1 MIVMYFKDKVN
12 TNIDKE
18 FSKKKKVNIKKMNFN
33 NINYKKIIIFSG
45 VTLLIIIGIVLLIRN
60 KSEKENYFIDLNG
73 EDLIMIYKDSEYIEP
88 GYSARNNKGVDL
100 TSKVVVND
108 DVNTSVVGDYKV
120 VYTLGDTQVVR
131 YVSVIEK
138 PVGATSIYLSGEVTM
153 YLRVGDEYKEPGYT
167 VIDSIDSNLTDKVV
181 VKNEV
186 DTSKEGIYRI
196 TYMVTNSTGVSTQ
209 VSRTVIVMGS
219 NISISL
225 DSEKITNGNVGINI
239 YVVDNYFDYMVL
251 PNGSKVSDKKYTYQ
265 VSENGEYK
273 FSIYDKLGKSH
284 EKSIL
289 VSNIDKVA
297 PNGSCSGLY
306 GNGKTT
312 INIKAED
319 NTGISKYVINGQ
331 DYSSNSITLNKDYSS
346 ITVVI
351 YDKALNSKSI
361 NCSMK
366 EDIIKY
372 SSKFELLSISP
383 SGGETM
389 KYWINIPEGAH
400 ENGAVLLFLHGTGET
415 KKPDKVKN
423 LPQVQFPDKYKGD
436 KYILVAPVG
445 NKEYFLERSARNTL
459 KALLEQVIKEYKVDR
474 NKVYIAGFSGGTVG
488 AWGFANE
495 NPGYFKGALMVSCCG
510 GFRASNFKDTKV
522 LAISGTEGDEKL
534 YINCM
539 QENVD
544 SVLAVGGVAKK
555 ITLDGYNHG
564 EVQQKMNYQEALDWL
579 FS

>member
-1 MIVMYFKDKVN
+1 MYFKDKIN

-18 FSKKKKVNIKKMNFN
+18 FGKKKKFSIKKIDFN
-33 NINYKKIIIFSG
+33 NIDYKKIIIFSG
-45 VTLLIIIGIVLLIRN
+45 IILLVIIGIILITKN
-60 KSEKENYFIDLNG
+60 KHNNYFIDLDG
-73 EDLIMIYKDSEYIEP
+73 EDLIMIYKDSEYVDP
-88 GYSARNNKGVDL
+88 GYSARNDKGVDF
-100 TSKVVVND
+100 TDKVVVSD

-120 VYTLGDTQVVR
+120 IYTLGDTRVVR

-138 PVGATSIYLSGEVTM
+138 PIGATSIYLSGEVTM

-167 VIDSIDSNLTDKVV
+167 VIDSIDSNLTDKVI

-225 DSEKITNGNVGINI
+225 DNEKITNGSVGINV
-239 YVVDNYFDYMVL
+239 YVVDNYFDYMVA
-251 PNGSKVSDKKYTYQ
+251 PNGEKVSEKKYTYQ
-265 VSENGEYK
+265 VNENGEYK
-273 FSIYDKLGKSH
+273 FSIYDKLGKSQ

-289 VSNIDKVA
+289 VSNIDKEA
-297 PNGSCSGLY
+297 PNGSCTGLY

-319 NTGISKYVINGQ
+319 NTGISKYVVNGR
-331 DYSSNSITLNKDYSS
+331 DYSSNNITLDKDYSS
-346 ITVVI
+346 VSVVI
-351 YDKALNSKSI
+351 YDKAGNSKNI

-366 EDIIKY
+366 EDIVKLTP
-372 SSKFELLSISP
+372 KFELLSISP

-389 KYWINIPEGAH
+389 KYWLNIPEGAH

-415 KKPDKVKN
+415 KKPDRVKN

-445 NKEYFLERSARNTL
+445 NKEYFLERSAKNTL

-488 AWGFANE
+488 AWGFAND

-510 GFRASNFKDTKV
+510 GFRASNFKNTKV
-522 LAISGTEGDEKL
+522 LAISGTEGDERF
-534 YINCM
+534 YVNCM

-544 SVLAVGGVAKK
+544 SVLAAGGVAKK

>member
-1 MIVMYFKDKVN
+1 MYFKNKIN
-12 TNIDKE
+12 TNIDNE
-18 FSKKKKVNIKKMNFN
+18 FGKKKKFSIRNMRIRDYLILGVFL
-33 NINYKKIIIFSG
+33 IFILG
-45 VTLLIIIGIVLLIRN
+45 VILLIAFKGKDIVI
-60 KSEKENYFIDLNG
+60 SKEYYFIYLEGDDLVVV
-73 EDLIMIYKDSEYIEP
+73 YKDSEYIDP
-88 GYSARNNKGVDL
+88 GYSARNDKGVDF
-100 TSKVVVND
+100 TDKVVVSD

-120 VYTLGDTQVVR
+120 IYTLGDTKVVR

-138 PVGATSIYLSGEVTM
+138 PIGATSIYLSGEMTM

-167 VIDSIDSNLTDKVV
+167 VIDSIDSNLTDKVI
-181 VKNEV
+181 VKNDV
-186 DTSKEGIYRI
+186 DTNKEGIYRI

-225 DSEKITNGNVGINI
+225 DNEKITNGSVGINV
-239 YVVDNYFDYMVL
+239 YVVDNYFDYMVA
-251 PNGSKVSDKKYTYQ
+251 PNGEKVSEKKYTYQ
-265 VSENGEYK
+265 VNENGEYK
-273 FSIYDKLGKSH
+273 FSIYDKLGKSQ

-289 VSNIDKVA
+289 VSNIDKEA
-297 PNGSCSGLY
+297 PNGSCTGLY
-306 GNGKTT
+306 GNGKTS
-312 INIKAED
+312 INIKAVD
-319 NTGISKYVINGQ
+319 NTGISKYVVNGR
-331 DYSSNSITLNKDYSS
+331 DYSNNNITLDKDYSS
-346 ITVVI
+346 VSVVI
-351 YDKALNSKSI
+351 YDKAGNSKNI

-366 EDIIKY
+366 EDIVKLTP
-372 SSKFELLSISP
+372 KFELLSISP

-389 KYWINIPEGAH
+389 KYWLNIPEGAH

-415 KKPDKVKN
+415 KKPDRVKN

-445 NKEYFLERSARNTL
+445 NKEYFLERSAKNTL

-488 AWGFANE
+488 AWGFAND

-510 GFRASNFKDTKV
+510 GFRASNFKNTKV
-522 LAISGTEGDEKL
+522 LAISGTEGDEKF
-534 YINCM
+534 YVNCM

-544 SVLAVGGVAKK
+544 SVLAAGGVAKK

>member
-1 MIVMYFKDKVN
+1 MYFKDKIN

-18 FSKKKKVNIKKMNFN
+18 FGKKKKFSIKKIDFN
-33 NINYKKIIIFSG
+33 NIDYKKIIIFSG
-45 VTLLIIIGIVLLIRN
+45 IILLVIIGIILITKN
-60 KSEKENYFIDLNG
+60 KHNNYFIDLDG
-73 EDLIMIYKDSEYIEP
+73 EDLIMIYKDSEYVDP
-88 GYSARNNKGVDL
+88 GYSARNNKGVDF
-100 TSKVVVND
+100 TDKVVVSD

-120 VYTLGDTQVVR
+120 IYTLGDTRVVR

-138 PVGATSIYLSGEVTM
+138 PIGATSIYLSGEVTM

-167 VIDSIDSNLTDKVV
+167 VIDSIDSNLTDKVI
-181 VKNEV
+181 VKNDV
-186 DTSKEGIYRI
+186 DTNKEGIYRI

-225 DSEKITNGNVGINI
+225 DNEKITNGSVGINV
-239 YVVDNYFDYMVL
+239 YVVDNYFDYMVA
-251 PNGSKVSDKKYTYQ
+251 PNGEKVSEKKYTYQ
-265 VSENGEYK
+265 VNENGEYK
-273 FSIYDKLGKSH
+273 FSIYDKLGKSQ

-289 VSNIDKVA
+289 VSNIDKEA
-297 PNGSCSGLY
+297 PNGSCTGLY
-306 GNGKTT
+306 GNGKTS
-312 INIKAED
+312 INIKAVD
-319 NTGISKYVINGQ
+319 NTGISKYVVNGR
-331 DYSSNSITLNKDYSS
+331 DYSSNNITLDKDYSS
-346 ITVVI
+346 VSVVI
-351 YDKALNSKSI
+351 YDKALNSKNI

-366 EDIIKY
+366 EDIVKLTP
-372 SSKFELLSISP
+372 KFELLSISP

-389 KYWINIPEGAH
+389 KYWLNIPEGAH

-415 KKPDKVKN
+415 KKPDRVKN

-445 NKEYFLERSARNTL
+445 NKEYFLERSAKNTL

-488 AWGFANE
+488 AWGFAND

-510 GFRASNFKDTKV
+510 GFRASNFKNTKV
-522 LAISGTEGDEKL
+522 LAISGTEGDERF
-534 YINCM
+534 YVNCM

-544 SVLAVGGVAKK
+544 SVLAAGGVAKK

>member
-1 MIVMYFKDKVN
+1 MYFKDKIN

-18 FSKKKKVNIKKMNFN
+18 FGKKKKFSIKKIDFN
-33 NINYKKIIIFSG
+33 NIDYKKIIIFSG
-45 VTLLIIIGIVLLIRN
+45 IILLVIIGIILITKN
-60 KSEKENYFIDLNG
+60 KHNNYFIDLDG
-73 EDLIMIYKDSEYIEP
+73 EDLIMIYKDSEYVDP
-88 GYSARNNKGVDL
+88 GYSARNNKGVDF
-100 TSKVVVND
+100 TDKVVVSD

-120 VYTLGDTQVVR
+120 IYTLGDTKVVR

-138 PVGATSIYLSGEVTM
+138 PIGATSIYLSGEMTM

-167 VIDSIDSNLTDKVV
+167 VIDSIDSNLTDKVI
-181 VKNEV
+181 VKNDV

-225 DSEKITNGNVGINI
+225 DNEKITNGSVGINV
-239 YVVDNYFDYMVL
+239 YVVDNYFDYMVA
-251 PNGSKVSDKKYTYQ
+251 PNGEKVSEKKYTYQ
-265 VSENGEYK
+265 VNENGEYK
-273 FSIYDKLGKSH
+273 FSIYDKLGKSQ

-289 VSNIDKVA
+289 VSNIDKEA
-297 PNGSCSGLY
+297 PNGSCTGLY
-306 GNGKTT
+306 GNGKTS
-312 INIKAED
+312 INIKAVD
-319 NTGISKYVINGQ
+319 NTGISKYVVNGR
-331 DYSSNSITLNKDYSS
+331 DYSSNNITLDKDYSS
-346 ITVVI
+346 VSVVI
-351 YDKALNSKSI
+351 YDKALNSKNI

-366 EDIIKY
+366 EDIVKLTP
-372 SSKFELLSISP
+372 KFELLSISP

-389 KYWINIPEGAH
+389 KYWLNIPEGAH

-415 KKPDKVKN
+415 KKPDRVKN

-445 NKEYFLERSARNTL
+445 NKEYFLERSAKNTL

-488 AWGFANE
+488 AWGFAND

-510 GFRASNFKDTKV
+510 GFRASNFKNTKV
-522 LAISGTEGDEKL
+522 LAISGTEGDERF
-534 YINCM
+534 YVNCM

-544 SVLAVGGVAKK
+544 SVLAAGGVAKK

>member
-1 MIVMYFKDKVN
+1 MYFKDKIN

-18 FSKKKKVNIKKMNFN
+18 FGKKKKFSIKKIDFN
-33 NINYKKIIIFSG
+33 NIDYKKIIIFSG
-45 VTLLIIIGIVLLIRN
+45 IILLVIIGIILITKN
-60 KSEKENYFIDLNG
+60 KHNNYFIDLDG
-73 EDLIMIYKDSEYIEP
+73 EDLIMIYKDSEYVDP
-88 GYSARNNKGVDL
+88 GYSARNNKGVDF
-100 TSKVVVND
+100 TDKVVVSD

-120 VYTLGDTQVVR
+120 IYTLGDTKVVR

-138 PVGATSIYLSGEVTM
+138 PIGATSIYLSGEVTM

-167 VIDSIDSNLTDKVV
+167 VIDSIDSNLTDKVII
-181 VKNEV
+181 KNDV

-219 NISISL
+219 NISINL
-225 DSEKITNGNVGINI
+225 DNEKITNGSVGINV
-239 YVVDNYFDYMVL
+239 YVVDNYFDYMVA
-251 PNGSKVSDKKYTYQ
+251 PNGEKVSEKKYTYQ
-265 VSENGEYK
+265 VNENGEYK
-273 FSIYDKLGKSH
+273 FSIYDKLGKSQ

-289 VSNIDKVA
+289 VSNIDKEA
-297 PNGSCSGLY
+297 PNGSCTGLY
-306 GNGKTT
+306 GNGKTS
-312 INIKAED
+312 INIKAVD
-319 NTGISKYVINGQ
+319 NTGISKYVVNGR
-331 DYSSNSITLNKDYSS
+331 DYSNNNITLDKDYSS
-346 ITVVI
+346 VSVVI
-351 YDKALNSKSI
+351 YDKAGNSKNI

-366 EDIIKY
+366 EDIVKLTP
-372 SSKFELLSISP
+372 KFELLSISP

-389 KYWINIPEGAH
+389 KYWLNIPEGAH

-415 KKPDKVKN
+415 KKPDRVKN

-445 NKEYFLERSARNTL
+445 NKEYFLERSAKNTL

-488 AWGFANE
+488 AWGFAND

-510 GFRASNFKDTKV
+510 GFRASNFKNTKV
-522 LAISGTEGDEKL
+522 LAISGTEGDERF
-534 YINCM
+534 YVNCM

-544 SVLAVGGVAKK
+544 SVLAAGGVAKK

>member
-1 MIVMYFKDKVN
+1 MYFKDKIN

-18 FSKKKKVNIKKMNFN
+18 FGKKKKFSIKKIDFN
-33 NINYKKIIIFSG
+33 NIDYKKIIIFSG
-45 VTLLIIIGIVLLIRN
+45 IILLVIIGIILITKN
-60 KSEKENYFIDLNG
+60 KHNNYFIDLDG
-73 EDLIMIYKDSEYIEP
+73 EDLIMIYKDSEYVDP
-88 GYSARNNKGVDL
+88 GYSARNNKGVDF
-100 TSKVVVND
+100 TDKVVVSD

-120 VYTLGDTQVVR
+120 IYTLGDTKVVR

-138 PVGATSIYLSGEVTM
+138 PIGATSIYLSGEVTM

-167 VIDSIDSNLTDKVV
+167 VIDSIDSNLTDKVI

-186 DTSKEGIYRI
+186 DTSREGIYRI

-225 DSEKITNGNVGINI
+225 DNEKITNGNVGINV
-239 YVVDNYFDYMVL
+239 YVVDNYFDYMVA
-251 PNGSKVSDKKYTYQ
+251 PNGEKVSEKKYTYQ
-265 VSENGEYK
+265 VNENGEYK
-273 FSIYDKLGKSH
+273 FSIYDKLGKSQ

-289 VSNIDKVA
+289 VSNIDKEA
-297 PNGSCSGLY
+297 PNGSCTGLY
-306 GNGKTT
+306 GNGKTS
-312 INIKAED
+312 INIKAVD
-319 NTGISKYVINGQ
+319 NTGISKYVVNGR
-331 DYSSNSITLNKDYSS
+331 DYSSNNITLDKDYSS
-346 ITVVI
+346 VSVVI
-351 YDKALNSKSI
+351 YDKALNSKNI

-366 EDIIKY
+366 EDIVKLTP
-372 SSKFELLSISP
+372 KFELLSISP

-389 KYWINIPEGAH
+389 KYWLNIPEGAH

-415 KKPDKVKN
+415 KKPDRVKN

-445 NKEYFLERSARNTL
+445 NKEYFLERSAKNTL

-488 AWGFANE
+488 AWGFAND

-510 GFRASNFKDTKV
+510 GFRASNFKNTKV
-522 LAISGTEGDEKL
+522 LAISGTEGDERF
-534 YINCM
+534 YVNCM

-544 SVLAVGGVAKK
+544 SVLAAGGVAKK

>member
-1 MIVMYFKDKVN
+1 MYFKDKVN

-18 FSKKKKVNIKKMNFN
+18 FSKKKKVNIKKIDFN
-33 NINYKKIIIFSG
+33 NVFSPKIIIFSG
-45 VTLLIIIGIVLLIRN
+45 IILLVIIGIILITKN
-60 KSEKENYFIDLNG
+60 KHNNYFIDLDG
-73 EDLIMIYKDSEYIEP
+73 EDLIMIYKDSEYVDP
-88 GYSARNNKGVDL
+88 GYSARNNKGVDF
-100 TSKVVVND
+100 TDKVVVQD

-120 VYTLGDTQVVR
+120 IYTLGDTKVVR

-138 PVGATSIYLSGEVTM
+138 PIGATSIYLSGEVTM
-153 YLRVGDEYKEPGYT
+153 YLRVGDTYLEPGYT
-167 VIDSIDSNLTDKVV
+167 VIDSIDSNLTDKVI
-181 VKNEV
+181 VKNDV

-225 DSEKITNGNVGINI
+225 DNEKITNGSVGINV
-239 YVVDNYFDYMVL
+239 YVVDNYFDYMVA
-251 PNGSKVSDKKYTYQ
+251 PNGERVSEKKYTYQ
-265 VSENGEYK
+265 VNENGEYK
-273 FSIYDKLGKSH
+273 FSIYDKLGKSQ

-289 VSNIDKVA
+289 VSNIDKEA
-297 PNGSCSGLY
+297 PNGSCTGLY
-306 GNGKTT
+306 GNGKTS
-312 INIKAED
+312 INIKAVD
-319 NTGISKYVINGQ
+319 NTGISKYVVNGR
-331 DYSSNSITLNKDYSS
+331 DYSSNNITLDKDYSS
-346 ITVVI
+346 VSVVI
-351 YDKALNSKSI
+351 YDKALNSKNI

-366 EDIIKY
+366 EDIVKLTP
-372 SSKFELLSISP
+372 KFELLSISP

-389 KYWINIPEGAH
+389 KYWLNIPEGAH

-415 KKPDKVKN
+415 KKPDRVKN

-445 NKEYFLERSARNTL
+445 NKEYFLERSAKNTL
-459 KALLEQVIKEYKVDR
+459 KALLESIIKEYKVDR

-488 AWGFANE
+488 AWGLAND

-544 SVLAVGGVAKK
+544 SVLAAGGVAKK
-555 ITLDGYNHG
+555 ITLDGYDHG

>member
-1 MIVMYFKDKVN
+1 MYFKDKVN

-18 FSKKKKVNIKKMNFN
+18 FSKKKKVNVKKINFN

-45 VTLLIIIGIVLLIRN
+45 VTLLIIIVIVLLTRN
-60 KSEKENYFIDLNG
+60 KREKENYFIDLSG

-100 TSKVVVND
+100 ADKVVVSD

-138 PVGATSIYLSGEVTM
+138 PVGATSIYLSGDLTM

-186 DTSKEGIYRI
+186 DTSKKGIYRI

-225 DSEKITNGNVGINI
+225 DSEKITNGDVGINV

-251 PNGSKVSDKKYTYQ
+251 PNGNKVNDKKYTYQ

-273 FSIYDKLGKSH
+273 FSIYDKLGKSQ

-297 PNGSCSGLY
+297 PTGSCSGLY
-306 GNGKTT
+306 GNGKTI

-319 NTGISKYVINGQ
+319 NTGISKYVVNGQ
-331 DYSSNSITLNKDYSS
+331 DYSSNSITLNKDYSNVS
-346 ITVVI
+346 VVI

-366 EDIIKY
+366 EDVVKLTP
-372 SSKFELLSISP
+372 KFELLSISP

-445 NKEYFLERSARNTL
+445 NKEYFLERSAKNTL

-555 ITLDGYNHG
+555 ITLDGYDHG

>member
-1 MIVMYFKDKVN
+1 MVMYFKDKIN

-18 FSKKKKVNIKKMNFN
+18 FGKKKKFSIKKIDFN
-33 NINYKKIIIFSG
+33 NIDYKKIIIFSG
-45 VTLLIIIGIVLLIRN
+45 IILLVIIGIILITKN
-60 KSEKENYFIDLNG
+60 KHNNYFLNLDG
-73 EDLIMIYKDSEYIEP
+73 EDLIMIYKDSEYVEP
-88 GYSARNNKGVDL
+88 GYSARNNKGVDF
-100 TSKVVVND
+100 TDKVVVQD

-120 VYTLGDTQVVR
+120 IYTLGDTRVVR

-138 PVGATSIYLSGEVTM
+138 PIGATSIYLSGEVTM
-153 YLRVGDEYKEPGYT
+153 YLRVGDTYLEPGYT
-167 VIDSIDSNLTDKVV
+167 VIDSIDSNLTDKVI

-225 DSEKITNGNVGINI
+225 DNEKITNGSVGINV
-239 YVVDNYFDYMVL
+239 YVVDNYFDYMVA
-251 PNGSKVSDKKYTYQ
+251 PNGERVSEKKYTYQ
-265 VSENGEYK
+265 VNENGEYK
-273 FSIYDKLGKSH
+273 FSIYDKLGKSQ

-289 VSNIDKVA
+289 VSNIDKEA
-297 PNGSCSGLY
+297 PSGSCTGLY
-306 GNGKTT
+306 GNGKTS
-312 INIKAED
+312 INIKAVD
-319 NTGISKYVINGQ
+319 NTGISKYVVNGR
-331 DYSSNSITLNKDYSS
+331 DYSSNNITLDKDYSS
-346 ITVVI
+346 VSVVI

-366 EDIIKY
+366 EDIVKLTP
-372 SSKFELLSISP
+372 KFELLSISP

-389 KYWINIPEGAH
+389 KYWLNIPEGAH

-415 KKPDKVKN
+415 KKPDRVKN

-445 NKEYFLERSARNTL
+445 NKEYFLERSAKNTL
-459 KALLEQVIKEYKVDR
+459 KALLESIIKEYKVDR

-488 AWGFANE
+488 AWGLAND

-522 LAISGTEGDEKL
+522 LAISGTEGDER
-534 YINCM
+534 YYVNCM

-544 SVLAVGGVAKK
+544 SVLAAGGVAKK
-555 ITLDGYNHG
+555 ITLDGYDHG

>member
-1 MIVMYFKDKVN
+1 MYFKDKIN

-18 FSKKKKVNIKKMNFN
+18 FGKKKKFSIKKIDFN
-33 NINYKKIIIFSG
+33 NIDYKKIIIFSG
-45 VTLLIIIGIVLLIRN
+45 IILLVIIGIILITKN
-60 KSEKENYFIDLNG
+60 KHNNYFIDLDG
-73 EDLIMIYKDSEYIEP
+73 EDLIMIYKDSEYVDP
-88 GYSARNNKGVDL
+88 GYSARNNKGVDF
-100 TSKVVVND
+100 TDKVVVSD

-120 VYTLGDTQVVR
+120 IYTLGDTRVVR

-138 PVGATSIYLSGEVTM
+138 PIGATSIYLSGEVTM

-167 VIDSIDSNLTDKVV
+167 VIDSIDSNLTDKVI
-181 VKNEV
+181 VKNDV

-225 DSEKITNGNVGINI
+225 DNEKITNGSVGINV
-239 YVVDNYFDYMVL
+239 YVVDNYFDYMVA
-251 PNGSKVSDKKYTYQ
+251 PNGEKVSEKKYTYQ
-265 VSENGEYK
+265 VNENGEYK
-273 FSIYDKLGKSH
+273 FSIYDKLGKSQ

-289 VSNIDKVA
+289 VSNIDKEA
-297 PNGSCSGLY
+297 PNGSCTGLY
-306 GNGKTT
+306 GNGKTS
-312 INIKAED
+312 INIKAVD
-319 NTGISKYVINGQ
+319 NTGISKYVVNGR
-331 DYSSNSITLNKDYSS
+331 DYSSNNITLDKDYSS
-346 ITVVI
+346 VSVVI
-351 YDKALNSKSI
+351 YDKAGNSKNI

-366 EDIIKY
+366 EDIVKLTP
-372 SSKFELLSISP
+372 KFELLSISP

-389 KYWINIPEGAH
+389 KYWLNIPEGAH

-415 KKPDKVKN
+415 KKPDRVKN

-445 NKEYFLERSARNTL
+445 NKEYFLERSAKNTL

-488 AWGFANE
+488 AWGFAND

-510 GFRASNFKDTKV
+510 GFRASNFKNTKV
-522 LAISGTEGDEKL
+522 LAISGTEGDERF
-534 YINCM
+534 YVNCM

-544 SVLAVGGVAKK
+544 SVLAAGGVAKK

>member
-1 MIVMYFKDKVN
+1 MYFKDKIN

-18 FSKKKKVNIKKMNFN
+18 FGKKKKFSIKKIDFN
-33 NINYKKIIIFSG
+33 NIDYKKIIIFSG
-45 VTLLIIIGIVLLIRN
+45 IILLVIIGIILITKN
-60 KSEKENYFIDLNG
+60 KHNNYFIDLDG
-73 EDLIMIYKDSEYIEP
+73 EDLIMIYKDSEYVDP
-88 GYSARNNKGVDL
+88 GYSARNDKGVDF
-100 TSKVVVND
+100 TDKVVVSD

-120 VYTLGDTQVVR
+120 IYTLGDTKVVR

-138 PVGATSIYLSGEVTM
+138 PIGATSIYLSGEVTM

-167 VIDSIDSNLTDKVV
+167 VIDSIDSNLTDKVI
-181 VKNEV
+181 VKNDV

-225 DSEKITNGNVGINI
+225 DNEKITNGSVGINV
-239 YVVDNYFDYMVL
+239 YVVDNYFDYMVA
-251 PNGSKVSDKKYTYQ
+251 PNGEKVSEKKYTYQ
-265 VSENGEYK
+265 VNENGEYK
-273 FSIYDKLGKSH
+273 FSIYDKLGKSQ

-289 VSNIDKVA
+289 VSNIDKEA
-297 PNGSCSGLY
+297 PNGSCTGLY
-306 GNGKTT
+306 GNGKTS
-312 INIKAED
+312 INIKAVD
-319 NTGISKYVINGQ
+319 NTGISKYVVNGR
-331 DYSSNSITLNKDYSS
+331 DYSNNNITLDKDYSS
-346 ITVVI
+346 VSVVI
-351 YDKALNSKSI
+351 YDKALNSKNI

-366 EDIIKY
+366 EDIVKLTP
-372 SSKFELLSISP
+372 KFELLSISP

-389 KYWINIPEGAH
+389 KYWLNIPEGAH

-415 KKPDKVKN
+415 KKPDRVKN

-445 NKEYFLERSARNTL
+445 NKEYFLERSAKNTL

-488 AWGFANE
+488 AWGFAND

-510 GFRASNFKDTKV
+510 GFRASNFKNTKV
-522 LAISGTEGDEKL
+522 LAISGTEGDERF
-534 YINCM
+534 YVNCM

-544 SVLAVGGVAKK
+544 SVLAAGGVAKK

>member
-1 MIVMYFKDKVN
+1 MYFKDKIN

-18 FSKKKKVNIKKMNFN
+18 FGKKKKFSIKKIDFN
-33 NINYKKIIIFSG
+33 NIDYKKIIIFSG
-45 VTLLIIIGIVLLIRN
+45 IILLVIIGIILITKN
-60 KSEKENYFIDLNG
+60 KHNNYFIDLDG
-73 EDLIMIYKDSEYIEP
+73 EDLIMIYKDSEYVDP
-88 GYSARNNKGVDL
+88 GYSARNDKGVDF
-100 TSKVVVND
+100 TDKVVVSD

-120 VYTLGDTQVVR
+120 IYTLGDTRVVR

-138 PVGATSIYLSGEVTM
+138 PIGATSIYLSGEVTM

-167 VIDSIDSNLTDKVV
+167 VIDSIDSNLTDKVI

-225 DSEKITNGNVGINI
+225 DNEKITNGSVGINV
-239 YVVDNYFDYMVL
+239 YVVDNYFDYMVA
-251 PNGSKVSDKKYTYQ
+251 PNGEKVSEKKYTYQ
-265 VSENGEYK
+265 VNENGEYK
-273 FSIYDKLGKSH
+273 FSIYDKLGKSQ

-289 VSNIDKVA
+289 VSNIDKEA
-297 PNGSCSGLY
+297 PNGSCTGLY
-306 GNGKTT
+306 GNGKTS
-312 INIKAED
+312 INIKAVD
-319 NTGISKYVINGQ
+319 NTGISKYVVNGR
-331 DYSSNSITLNKDYSS
+331 DYSSNNITLDKDYSS
-346 ITVVI
+346 VSVVI
-351 YDKALNSKSI
+351 YDKAGNSKNI

-366 EDIIKY
+366 EDIVKLTP
-372 SSKFELLSISP
+372 KFELLSISP

-389 KYWINIPEGAH
+389 KYWLNIPEGAH

-415 KKPDKVKN
+415 KKPDRVKN

-445 NKEYFLERSARNTL
+445 NKEYFLERSAKNTL

-488 AWGFANE
+488 AWGFAND

-510 GFRASNFKDTKV
+510 GFRASNFKNTKV
-522 LAISGTEGDEKL
+522 LAISGTEGDERF
-534 YINCM
+534 YVNCM

-544 SVLAVGGVAKK
+544 SVLAAGGVAKK

>member
-1 MIVMYFKDKVN
+1 MYFKDKIN

-18 FSKKKKVNIKKMNFN
+18 FGKKKKFSIKKIDFN
-33 NINYKKIIIFSG
+33 NIDYKKIIIFSG
-45 VTLLIIIGIVLLIRN
+45 IILLVIIGIILITKN
-60 KSEKENYFIDLNG
+60 KHNNYFIDLDG
-73 EDLIMIYKDSEYIEP
+73 EDLIMIYKDSEYVEP
-88 GYSARNNKGVDL
+88 GYSARNNKGVDF
-100 TSKVVVND
+100 TDKVVVQD

-120 VYTLGDTQVVR
+120 IYTLGDTRVVR

-138 PVGATSIYLSGEVTM
+138 PIGATSIYLSGEVTM

-167 VIDSIDSNLTDKVV
+167 VIDSIDSNLTDKVI
-181 VKNEV
+181 VKSEV

-225 DSEKITNGNVGINI
+225 DNEKITNGSVGINV
-239 YVVDNYFDYMVL
+239 YVVDNYFDYMVA
-251 PNGSKVSDKKYTYQ
+251 PNGERVSEKKYTYQ
-265 VSENGEYK
+265 VNENGEYK
-273 FSIYDKLGKSH
+273 FSIYDKLGKSQ

-289 VSNIDKVA
+289 VSNIDKEA
-297 PNGSCSGLY
+297 PSGSCTGLY
-306 GNGKTT
+306 GNGKTS
-312 INIKAED
+312 INIKAVD
-319 NTGISKYVINGQ
+319 NTGISKYVVNGR
-331 DYSSNSITLNKDYSS
+331 DYSSNNITLDKDYSS
-346 ITVVI
+346 VSVVI
-351 YDKALNSKSI
+351 YDKALNSKNI

-366 EDIIKY
+366 EDIVKLTP
-372 SSKFELLSISP
+372 KFELLSISP

-389 KYWINIPEGAH
+389 KYWLNIPEGAH

-415 KKPDKVKN
+415 KKPDRVKN

-445 NKEYFLERSARNTL
+445 NKEYFLERSAKNTL
-459 KALLEQVIKEYKVDR
+459 KALLESIIKEYKVDR

-488 AWGFANE
+488 AWGLAND

-522 LAISGTEGDEKL
+522 LAISGTEGDER
-534 YINCM
+534 YYVNCM

-544 SVLAVGGVAKK
+544 SVLAAGGVAKK
-555 ITLDGYNHG
+555 ITLDGYDHG

>member
-1 MIVMYFKDKVN
+1 MYFKDKVN
-12 TNIDKE
+12 TNIDSE
-18 FSKKKKVNIKKMNFN
+18 FGKKKKINIKKMSFN
-33 NINYKKIIIFSG
+33 NVDYKKIIILSG
-45 VTLLIIIGIVLLIRN
+45 VIIFIIVGVILLTRN
-60 KSEKENYFIDLNG
+60 KKENYFIDLTG
-73 EDLIMIYKDSEYIEP
+73 EDLIMIYKNSEYIEP

-100 TSKVVVND
+100 TNEVIVSD
-108 DVNTSVVGDYKV
+108 DINTSVVGDYKV
-120 VYTLGDTQVVR
+120 VYTLGDTSVVR

-138 PVGATSIYLSGEVTM
+138 PIGATSIYLSGDLTM
-153 YLRVGDEYKEPGYT
+153 YLRIGDEYHEPGYT
-167 VIDSIDSNLTDKVV
+167 VIDSIDSNLTDKVI

-196 TYMVTNSTGVSTQ
+196 TYVVTNSTGVSTQ
-209 VSRTVIVMGS
+209 TSRTVIVMGS
-219 NISISL
+219 NISITL
-225 DSEKITNGNVGINI
+225 NNEKITNGDVGINVYI
-239 YVVDNYFDYMVL
+239 VDNYFDYMIL
-251 PNGSKVSDKKYTYQ
+251 PNGDKISDKKYTYQ

-273 FSIYDKLGKSH
+273 FSIYDKLGKSQV
-284 EKSIL
+284 KSIL
-289 VSNIDKVA
+289 VSNIDKTN
-297 PNGSCSGLY
+297 PSGSCSGLY

-312 INIKAED
+312 INVKAED
-319 NTGISKYVINGQ
+319 SSGISKYVVNGRDYSNNNITLEE
-331 DYSSNSITLNKDYSS
+331 DYSSVS
-346 ITVVI
+346 VVI
-351 YDKALNSKSI
+351 YDKALNSKNIS
-361 NCSMK
+361 CSMT
-366 EDIIKY
+366 EDIIKLTP
-372 SSKFELLSISP
+372 KFELLSISP

-389 KYWINIPEGAH
+389 KYWLNIPEGAH

-445 NKEYFLERSARNTL
+445 NKEYFLERSAKNTL
-459 KALLEQVIKEYKVDR
+459 KALLESIIKEYKVDR
-474 NKVYIAGFSGGTVG
+474 NKIYIAGFSGGTVG

-510 GFRASNFKDTKV
+510 GFKASNFKDTKV
-522 LAISGTEGDEKL
+522 LAISGTEGDEKF

-539 QENVD
+539 QENVN
-544 SVLAVGGVAKK
+544 SILEIGGNAKK

>member
-1 MIVMYFKDKVN
+1 MYFKDKIN

-18 FSKKKKVNIKKMNFN
+18 FGKKKKFSIKKIDFN
-33 NINYKKIIIFSG
+33 NIDYKKIIIFSG
-45 VTLLIIIGIVLLIRN
+45 IILLVIIGIILITKN
-60 KSEKENYFIDLNG
+60 KHNNYFIDLDG
-73 EDLIMIYKDSEYIEP
+73 EDLIMIYKDSEYVDP
-88 GYSARNNKGVDL
+88 GYSARNDKGVDF
-100 TSKVVVND
+100 TDKVVVQD

-120 VYTLGDTQVVR
+120 IYTLGDTRVVR

-138 PVGATSIYLSGEVTM
+138 PIGATSIYLSGEVTM

-167 VIDSIDSNLTDKVV
+167 VIDSIDSNLTDKVI
-181 VKNEV
+181 VKNDV
-186 DTSKEGIYRI
+186 DTSREGIYRI

-225 DSEKITNGNVGINI
+225 DNEKITNGSVGINV
-239 YVVDNYFDYMVL
+239 YVVDNYFDYMVV
-251 PNGSKVSDKKYTYQ
+251 PNGERVSEKKYTYQ
-265 VSENGEYK
+265 VNENGEYK
-273 FSIYDKLGKSH
+273 FSIYDKLGKSQ

-289 VSNIDKVA
+289 VSNIDKEA
-297 PNGSCSGLY
+297 PNGSCTGLY
-306 GNGKTT
+306 GNGKT
-312 INIKAED
+312 IIDIKAED
-319 NTGISKYVINGQ
+319 SSGISKYVVNGR
-331 DYSSNSITLNKDYSS
+331 DYSSNNITLDKDYSS
-346 ITVVI
+346 VSVVI

-366 EDIIKY
+366 EDIVKLTP
-372 SSKFELLSISP
+372 KFELLSISP

-389 KYWINIPEGAH
+389 KYWLNIPEGAH

-415 KKPDKVKN
+415 KKPDRVKN

-445 NKEYFLERSARNTL
+445 NKEYFLERSAKNTL

-488 AWGFANE
+488 AWGFAND

-510 GFRASNFKDTKV
+510 GFRASNFKNTKV
-522 LAISGTEGDEKL
+522 LAISGTEGDERF
-534 YINCM
+534 YVNCM

-544 SVLAVGGVAKK
+544 SVLAAGGVAKK

>member
-1 MIVMYFKDKVN
+1 MYFKDKIN

-18 FSKKKKVNIKKMNFN
+18 FGKKKKFSIKKIDFN
-33 NINYKKIIIFSG
+33 NIDYKKIIIFSG
-45 VTLLIIIGIVLLIRN
+45 IILLVIIGVILITKN
-60 KSEKENYFIDLNG
+60 KHNNYFIDLDG
-73 EDLIMIYKDSEYIEP
+73 EDLIMIYKDSEYVDP
-88 GYSARNNKGVDL
+88 GYSARNNKGVDF
-100 TSKVVVND
+100 TDKVVVSD

-120 VYTLGDTQVVR
+120 IYTLGDTKVVR

-138 PVGATSIYLSGEVTM
+138 PIGATSIYLSGEVTM

-167 VIDSIDSNLTDKVV
+167 VIDSIDSNLTDKVI
-181 VKNEV
+181 VKNDV
-186 DTSKEGIYRI
+186 DTNKEGIYRI

-225 DSEKITNGNVGINI
+225 DNEKITNGSVGINV
-239 YVVDNYFDYMVL
+239 YVVDNYFDYMVA
-251 PNGSKVSDKKYTYQ
+251 PNGEKVSEKKYTYQ
-265 VSENGEYK
+265 VNENGEYK
-273 FSIYDKLGKSH
+273 FSIYDKLGKSQ

-289 VSNIDKVA
+289 VSNIDKEA
-297 PNGSCSGLY
+297 PNGSCTGLY
-306 GNGKTT
+306 GNGKTS
-312 INIKAED
+312 INIKAVD
-319 NTGISKYVINGQ
+319 NTGISKYVVNGR
-331 DYSSNSITLNKDYSS
+331 DYSNNNITLDKDYSS
-346 ITVVI
+346 VSVVI
-351 YDKALNSKSI
+351 YDKAGNSKNI

-366 EDIIKY
+366 EDIVKLTP
-372 SSKFELLSISP
+372 KFELLSISP

-389 KYWINIPEGAH
+389 KYWLNIPEGAH

-415 KKPDKVKN
+415 KKPDRVKN

-445 NKEYFLERSARNTL
+445 NKEYFLERSAKNTL

-488 AWGFANE
+488 AWGFAND

-510 GFRASNFKDTKV
+510 GFRASNFKNTKV
-522 LAISGTEGDEKL
+522 LAISGTEGDEKF
-534 YINCM
+534 YVNCM

-544 SVLAVGGVAKK
+544 SVLAAGGVAKK

>member
-1 MIVMYFKDKVN
+1 MYFKDKIN

-18 FSKKKKVNIKKMNFN
+18 FGKKKKFSIKKIDFN
-33 NINYKKIIIFSG
+33 NIDYKKIIIFSG
-45 VTLLIIIGIVLLIRN
+45 IILLVIIGIILITKN
-60 KSEKENYFIDLNG
+60 KHNNYFIDLDG
-73 EDLIMIYKDSEYIEP
+73 EDLIMIYKDSEYVDP
-88 GYSARNNKGVDL
+88 GYSARNNKGVDF
-100 TSKVVVND
+100 TDKVVVSD

-120 VYTLGDTQVVR
+120 IYTLGDTKVVR

-138 PVGATSIYLSGEVTM
+138 PIGATSIYLSGEVTM

-167 VIDSIDSNLTDKVV
+167 VIDSIDSNLTDKVI
-181 VKNEV
+181 VKNDV

-225 DSEKITNGNVGINI
+225 DNEKITNGSVGINV
-239 YVVDNYFDYMVL
+239 YVVDNYFDYMVA
-251 PNGSKVSDKKYTYQ
+251 PNGEKVSEKKYTYQ

-273 FSIYDKLGKSH
+273 FSIYDKLGKSQ

-289 VSNIDKVA
+289 VSNIDKEA
-297 PNGSCSGLY
+297 PNGSCTGLY
-306 GNGKTT
+306 GNGKTS
-312 INIKAED
+312 INIKAVD
-319 NTGISKYVINGQ
+319 NTGISKYVVNGR
-331 DYSSNSITLNKDYSS
+331 DYSSNNITLDKDYSS
-346 ITVVI
+346 VSVVI
-351 YDKALNSKSI
+351 YDKAGNSKNI

-366 EDIIKY
+366 EDIVKLTP
-372 SSKFELLSISP
+372 KFELLSISP

-389 KYWINIPEGAH
+389 KYWLNIPEGAH

-415 KKPDKVKN
+415 KKPDRVKN

-445 NKEYFLERSARNTL
+445 NKEYFLERSAKNTL

-488 AWGFANE
+488 AWGFAND

-510 GFRASNFKDTKV
+510 GFRASNFKNTKV
-522 LAISGTEGDEKL
+522 LAISGTEGDEKF
-534 YINCM
+534 YVNCM

-544 SVLAVGGVAKK
+544 SVLAAGGVAKK

>member
-1 MIVMYFKDKVN
+1 MYFKDKIN

-18 FSKKKKVNIKKMNFN
+18 FGKKKK
-33 NINYKKIIIFSG
+33 FS
-45 VTLLIIIGIVLLIRN
+45 IRN
-60 KSEKENYFIDLNG
+60 MRIRDYLILGVFLIFIVGGIILIAFKGKDIVISKEYYFIYLEGDDLVVV
-73 EDLIMIYKDSEYIEP
+73 YKDSDYIDP
-88 GYSARNNKGVDL
+88 GYSARNDKGVDF
-100 TSKVVVND
+100 TDKVVVQD

-120 VYTLGDTQVVR
+120 IYTLGDTKVVR

-138 PVGATSIYLSGEVTM
+138 PIGATSIYLSGEVTM
-153 YLRVGDEYKEPGYT
+153 YLRVGDTYSEPGYT
-167 VIDSIDSNLTDKVV
+167 VIDSIDSNLTDKVI
-181 VKNEV
+181 VKNDV

-225 DSEKITNGNVGINI
+225 DNEKITNGSVGINV
-239 YVVDNYFDYMVL
+239 YVVDNYFDYMVA
-251 PNGSKVSDKKYTYQ
+251 PNGERVSEKKYTYH
-265 VSENGEYK
+265 VNENGEYK
-273 FSIYDKLGKSH
+273 FSIYDKLGKSQ

-289 VSNIDKVA
+289 VSNIDKEA

-306 GNGKTT
+306 GNGKTS
-312 INIKAED
+312 INIKAVD
-319 NTGISKYVINGQ
+319 NTGISKYVVNGR
-331 DYSSNSITLNKDYSS
+331 DYSSNNITLDKDYSS
-346 ITVVI
+346 VSVVI
-351 YDKALNSKSI
+351 YDKALNSKNI

-366 EDIIKY
+366 EDIVKLTP
-372 SSKFELLSISP
+372 KFELLSISP

-389 KYWINIPEGAH
+389 KYWLNIPEGAH

-415 KKPDKVKN
+415 KKPDRVKN

-445 NKEYFLERSARNTL
+445 NKEYFLERSAKNTL
-459 KALLEQVIKEYKVDR
+459 KALLESIIKEYKVDR

-488 AWGFANE
+488 AWGLAND

-510 GFRASNFKDTKV
+510 GFRASNFKNTKV
-522 LAISGTEGDEKL
+522 LAISGTEGDER
-534 YINCM
+534 YYVNCM

-544 SVLAVGGVAKK
+544 SVLAAGGVAKK
-555 ITLDGYNHG
+555 ITLDGYDHG

>member
-1 MIVMYFKDKVN
+1 MYFKDKIN

-18 FSKKKKVNIKKMNFN
+18 FGKKKKFSIKKIDFN
-33 NINYKKIIIFSG
+33 NIDYKKIIIFSG
-45 VTLLIIIGIVLLIRN
+45 IILLVIIGIILITKN
-60 KSEKENYFIDLNG
+60 KHNNYFIDLDG
-73 EDLIMIYKDSEYIEP
+73 EDLIMIYKDSEYVEP
-88 GYSARNNKGVDL
+88 GYSARNNKGVDF
-100 TSKVVVND
+100 TDKVVVQD

-120 VYTLGDTQVVR
+120 IYTLGDTRVVR

-138 PVGATSIYLSGEVTM
+138 PIGATSIYLSGEVTM
-153 YLRVGDEYKEPGYT
+153 YLRVGDTYLEPGYT
-167 VIDSIDSNLTDKVV
+167 VIDSIDSNLTDKVI

-225 DSEKITNGNVGINI
+225 DNEKITNGSVGINV
-239 YVVDNYFDYMVL
+239 YVVDNYFDYMVV
-251 PNGSKVSDKKYTYQ
+251 PNGERVSEKKYTYQ
-265 VSENGEYK
+265 VNENGEYK
-273 FSIYDKLGKSH
+273 FSIYDKLGKSQ

-289 VSNIDKVA
+289 VSNIDKEA
-297 PNGSCSGLY
+297 PSGSCTGLY
-306 GNGKTT
+306 GNGKTS
-312 INIKAED
+312 INIKAVD
-319 NTGISKYVINGQ
+319 NTGISKYVVNGR
-331 DYSSNSITLNKDYSS
+331 DYSSNNITLDKDYSS
-346 ITVVI
+346 VSVVI
-351 YDKALNSKSI
+351 YDKALNSKNI

-366 EDIIKY
+366 EDIVKLTP
-372 SSKFELLSISP
+372 KFELLSISP

-389 KYWINIPEGAH
+389 KYWLNIPEGAH

-415 KKPDKVKN
+415 KKPDRVKN

-445 NKEYFLERSARNTL
+445 NKEYFLERSAKNTL
-459 KALLEQVIKEYKVDR
+459 KALLESIIKEYKVDR

-488 AWGFANE
+488 AWGLAND

-522 LAISGTEGDEKL
+522 LAISGTEGDER
-534 YINCM
+534 YYVNCM

-544 SVLAVGGVAKK
+544 SVLAAGGVAKK
-555 ITLDGYNHG
+555 ITLDGYDHG